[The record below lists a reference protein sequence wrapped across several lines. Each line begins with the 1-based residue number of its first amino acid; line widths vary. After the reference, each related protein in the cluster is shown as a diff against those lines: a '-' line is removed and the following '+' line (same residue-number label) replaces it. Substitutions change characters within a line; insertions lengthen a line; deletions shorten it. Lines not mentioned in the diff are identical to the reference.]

1 MDKLHR
7 EHEFIQSMW
16 KFMKTCEQQENRDE
30 AFWNWAHETAEKL
43 SRNYGNFSFV
53 NEWIP
58 SYLKYLDENKREEAS

>member
-30 AFWNWAHETAEKL
+30 VFWNWAHETAEKL
-43 SRNYGNFSFV
+43 SRNYGNFGFV
-53 NEWIP
+53 DDWIL
-58 SYLKYLDENKREEAS
+58 SYLKSLEEG